1 MSHDVP
7 YSALFLGVKLLDIGL
22 VTMYYFVLAI
32 AVARFIDTVGGKFIE
47 NEYKDV
53 PRWALFIEIILQLF
67 AIGIVAYILRNIVSA
82 IPFPLDGVA
91 GYNHSR
97 LKELDGGEIMPLILI
112 LFQKNLFEKIT
123 YFVGKF

>member
-22 VTMYYFVLAI
+22 ITMYYFVLAI

-53 PRWALFIEIILQLF
+53 PQWALFIEIILQLF
-67 AIGIVAYILRNIVSA
+67 AIGIVAYFLRNIVSA